1 MTQSPLLLSRT
12 GTVNSRAPFR
22 GAHGGFVDQLFM
34 LDHAAK
40 VARRSTLTE
49 KVRAHS
55 FSASSFEMPPRP
67 LQAAPSPSD
76 SDELSGDD
84 DGLVWQ
90 DGIDWEHYAPTRGL
104 NPSLCVRT
112 RILISM
118 AAARMVTQQQRRDCW
133 TAVGDFPL
141 NEKRV
146 LDAMG
151 AEEVGPRRSSRH
163 AVRSAAEQVRDL
175 AFASDTSD
183 GGLLRKVQK
192 IAEAALCTSQIE
204 AIGLSARVNKPKGK
218 QRAANNTTQ
227 QG

>member
-1 MTQSPLLLSRT
+1 
-12 GTVNSRAPFR
+12 
-22 GAHGGFVDQLFM
+22 M
-34 LDHAAK
+34 LDHATY
-40 VARRSTLTE
+40 VAERHTSPE
-49 KVRAHS
+49 KVQIHS
-55 FSASSFEMPPRP
+55 ISTKPLAMPPRP
-67 LQAAPSPSD
+67 QLAVSSPSD
-76 SDELSGDD
+76 SDELSDD
-84 DGLVWQ
+84 DDALVWQ